1 MKKTRFKSVRVKLFI
16 TLSVIVIFIVALLV
30 IMNSMVLETF
40 YMVSKINSVKKEY
53 NKINDMYNNNESSI
67 LLKIRNDALANNFDI
82 MVENED
88 YMLVFST
95 NENFSNMISQNL
107 ENNRLKLF
115 GKRERVLYSNNNM
128 EIKKVTTSSLNSIL
142 LSGELDNGYK
152 IYIQIPISAIE
163 ESVRISNNLLLIIG
177 VIAIVIAGIAVSY
190 VSRRFTNP
198 ILELNVIAN
207 KMSKLDFSKKY
218 EPTGSNDEIDELGK
232 SINLMSQKL
241 EGTIKQLRSSNIEL
255 ERDIEEKSK
264 IDEMRKQFISDVSHE
279 LKTPIAL
286 IQGYAE
292 GLVENVNADDESRK
306 YYAEVILDESNKM
319 DKLVRQLLEL
329 MRLEYGKREFN
340 NDTFNI
346 CELIQEVIRKC
357 NVMLEEKGI
366 KEVRFEADKKVNVYA
381 DEFYIEQAFTNYF
394 TNAIKH
400 TKEING
406 EKYIEIKLKEDKE
419 KVLQICSCEGKVLL
433 ERQEIKPDGVL
444 AEGTVEVNILYITPD
459 DHMPVGAVQEIY
471 PFSQLVEIPEMS
483 AQAKVELDAS
493 LEQLSAVMLDQEHVE
508 IRAAVRLDLIA
519 FVQEVIQNIE
529 EATESEPD
537 LEMLRNRPG
546 LVGYIAKAGDDLWT
560 IAKENHTTIQNI
572 METNHRKS
580 EVLLAGEKVLIVKQV
595 G

>member
-1 MKKTRFKSVRVKLFI
+1 
-16 TLSVIVIFIVALLV
+16 
-30 IMNSMVLETF
+30 
-40 YMVSKINSVKKEY
+40 MVSKINSVKKEY

-400 TKEING
+400 TKEVNG
-406 EKYIEIKLKEDKE
+406 EKYIEQQLDSIRNQKYIEIKLKEDKE
-419 KVLQICSCEGKVLL
+419 KHKVKISVFNTGDTLSEENL
-433 ERQEIKPDGVL
+433 ERIWGRFYKVDESRNRADGGTGIGL
-444 AEGTVEVNILYITPD
+444 ALVKAIMNNYNSKY
-459 DHMPVGAVQEIY
+459 GAVNRENGIEFYFDIQT
-471 PFSQLVEIPEMS
+471 
-483 AQAKVELDAS
+483 DAG
-493 LEQLSAVMLDQEHVE
+493 
-508 IRAAVRLDLIA
+508 
-519 FVQEVIQNIE
+519 IE
-529 EATESEPD
+529 
-537 LEMLRNRPG
+537 
-546 LVGYIAKAGDDLWT
+546 K
-560 IAKENHTTIQNI
+560 
-572 METNHRKS
+572 
-580 EVLLAGEKVLIVKQV
+580 
-595 G
+595 